1 MENTI
6 FNGKIHYKWPFSI
19 AFCMF
24 TRGYICCGHPW
35 NLRESTYIKADMW
48 NCHGASWVLLR
59 FFGSGK
65 FGAGWVMTFRK
76 IWQFLAGC
84 IINGWIFLIKSRT
97 NTGKPWFLLPK
108 SRGKPLNLPISS
120 LNNSRCLRVAE
131 YLILTTGCPRVY
143 HLKTSLLV
151 KHIFSMVSWEYHG
164 KFMG

>member
-1 MENTI
+1 MV
-6 FNGKIHYKWPFSI
+6 IHGISGNPHILKV
-19 AFCMF
+19 
-24 TRGYICCGHPW
+24 
-35 NLRESTYIKADMW
+35 DMW

-143 HLKTSLLV
+143 HLKTFTVGQTHFL
-151 KHIFSMVSWEYHG
+151 HG
-164 KFMG
+164 FMGVSREIHGIDG